1 MGSARPD
8 SAQSGYEKA
17 AHLYDLFDNKPNIPF
32 FLHYGCEAGEILDVG
47 AGTDRI
53 AIPLAEHGVHVVCI
67 EPSPAMR
74 GEFERKLQGRDEL
87 ADRITLIAGD
97 ARSFSLGWTYSA
109 AFLSGTFDHFLS
121 DEERL
126 ASLANIARH
135 LRPKGKL
142 VLDVFLALMGNRP
155 LAPAGRVERGAW
167 EYRCFVGSRLINRD
181 CLEVR
186 LVFETYQAG
195 ALMERVEEHSLV
207 GIVNRDQVCRLLQQ
221 ARFDVKREFSGY
233 DFAPF
238 REGDALWIAEA
249 AKR

>member
-1 MGSARPD
+1 MGNARSH

-17 AHLYDLFDNKPNIPF
+17 AHLYDFFDTKPNIPF
-32 FLHYGCEAGEILDVG
+32 FLHYGREAGEILDIG
-47 AGTDRI
+47 AGAGRI

-67 EPSPAMR
+67 EPSPSMR

-87 ADRITLIAGD
+87 ADKITLIAGD
-97 ARSFSLGWTYSA
+97 ALSFSLGRTYPA

-126 ASLANIARH
+126 ASLANIAGH
-135 LRPKGKL
+135 LRPGGKL
-142 VLDVFLALMGNRP
+142 IFDVFLGLMGNRP
-155 LAPAGRVERGAW
+155 LSPAGRVERSGC
-167 EYRCFVGSRLINRD
+167 EYRRFVGSRLINND

-195 ALMERVEEHSLV
+195 ALMERVEERSLA
-207 GIVNRDQVCRLLQQ
+207 GIVNRDQVHRLLQQ

-238 REGDALWIAEA
+238 REGDALWIVEA